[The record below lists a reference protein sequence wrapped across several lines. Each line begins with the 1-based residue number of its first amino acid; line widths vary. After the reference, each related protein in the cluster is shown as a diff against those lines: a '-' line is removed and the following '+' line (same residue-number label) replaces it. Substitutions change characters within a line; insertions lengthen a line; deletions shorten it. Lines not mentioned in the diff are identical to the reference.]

1 MDAVRDGKRKTTI
14 RLTLCKESFIKTTM
28 ATDRSVS
35 VVIHTKKHMTLKEK
49 IILESSRLFSSKGF
63 SSTSINEILAA
74 VGASKGGL
82 YNHFK
87 TKEELFSAVLSEAR
101 KIWREKNLAGLDE
114 IDAPLEKIKKLLEN
128 YRDRYLVG
136 SGNLPGGCIFVR
148 VSVESAE
155 LADQWPHIAEEVNEG
170 FDRFKSMIKGF
181 LDQAKDASQLR
192 DSANTADVADMIFSG
207 MLGASVMYGMDRSIG
222 NLKRTID
229 SLIQYVGSLAA

>member
-1 MDAVRDGKRKTTI
+1 
-14 RLTLCKESFIKTTM
+14 
-28 ATDRSVS
+28 
-35 VVIHTKKHMTLKEK
+35 MTLKEK
-49 IILESSRLFSSKGF
+49 IIHDSSRLFSSKGF
-63 SSTSINEILAA
+63 SSTSINEILDV

-87 TKEELFSAVLSEAR
+87 TKEELFSAVLSESR

-114 IDAPLEKIKKLLEN
+114 LDDPLERIKKLLEN
-128 YRDRYLVG
+128 YRDRYLID

-155 LADQWPHIAEEVNEG
+155 LGDQWPHIAEEINQG

-181 LDQAKDASQLR
+181 LDLARDASQLR
-192 DSANTADVADMIFSG
+192 DSANTKDVAEMIFSG
-207 MLGASVMYGMDRSIG
+207 MLGASVMYGMDRSID

-229 SLIQYVGSLAA
+229 SLIEYVDSLAV